1 MREGMERGG
10 YSLLLRFLQDY
21 PLAGLD
27 FNEAPN
33 TSGLLEQKHASL
45 DPLYQ
50 WWLDCLIEG
59 QIVGS
64 DFGSEWPQEIETE
77 RFRAAFRRYSKDRNI
92 RSRFPDSRAIG
103 KLLKH
108 CAPTMVKHRER
119 RGEEL
124 PYLYR
129 LPALE
134 EARASWEKFIGHQV
148 VWE

>member
-1 MREGMERGG
+1 MEGGG
-10 YSLLLRFLQDY
+10 YRLLLRYLLDY
-21 PLAGLD
+21 ALTGSD
-27 FNEAPN
+27 FNEAPQ
-33 TSGLLEQKHASL
+33 TSGLLEQKHESL
-45 DPLYQ
+45 GDVYK
-50 WWLDCLIEG
+50 WWLDCLTEG

-64 DFGSEWPQEIETE
+64 DIGTGWPEEIETE
-77 RFRAAFRRYSKDRNI
+77 RFRVAFRRYSKDRNI

-129 LPALE
+129 LPKLE
-134 EARASWEKFIGHQV
+134 EARASWEKFIGPKV